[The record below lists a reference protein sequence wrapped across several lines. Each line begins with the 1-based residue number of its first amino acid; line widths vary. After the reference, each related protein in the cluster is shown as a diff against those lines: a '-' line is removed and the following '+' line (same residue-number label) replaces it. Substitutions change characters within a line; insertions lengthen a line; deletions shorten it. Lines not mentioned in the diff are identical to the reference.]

1 MDPLFFKNKNE
12 LRKWFDKNHNLL
24 TEQWIGYYKVKSGKE
39 SITWSESVDEALCFG
54 WIDGIRKS
62 IDDKSYKIRF
72 TPRKPSSSWSA
83 VNISKIE
90 KLTQL
95 GLMKPEGISVFNKRK
110 DNKSKI
116 YSYEQNSIKLDKKYI
131 DIFKSNKKAWQFFDE
146 KLAVSYKKISI
157 RWVMSAKREE
167 TRLGRLHKLI
177 NSSSVEEKI
186 PELQKYKK

>member
-24 TEQWIGYYKVKSGKE
+24 TEQWIGYYKVNSGKE
-39 SITWSESVDEALCFG
+39 SVTWSESVDEALCFG

-110 DNKSKI
+110 DNKSKL
-116 YSYEQNSIKLDKKYI
+116 YSYE
-131 DIFKSNKKAWQFFDE
+131 
-146 KLAVSYKKISI
+146 
-157 RWVMSAKREE
+157 
-167 TRLGRLHKLI
+167 
-177 NSSSVEEKI
+177 
-186 PELQKYKK
+186 

>member
-1 MDPLFFKNKNE
+1 MDPLFFRNKNE

-24 TEQWIGYYKVKSGKE
+24 TEQWIGYYKVNSGKE
-39 SITWSESVDEALCFG
+39 SVTWSESVDEALCFG

-95 GLMKPEGISVFNKRK
+95 GLMKPEGISAFNKRK
-110 DNKSKI
+110 DNKSKL
-116 YSYEQNSIKLDKKYI
+116 YSYEQKSIKLDKKYI

-146 KLAVSYKKISI
+146 KLAVSYQKISI

-167 TRLGRLHKLI
+167 TRLGRLRKLI